1 MSHIDW
7 IIVGLLIAA
16 GVAVLA
22 SDPEVRA
29 AFKPQPRLSSRWHV
43 PGRPVIVQAVILS
56 YKIVTLNIWITWLR
70 IGNAWRRRRLARAE
84 RS

>member
-7 IIVGLLIAA
+7 AIVGLLIAA

-22 SDPEVRA
+22 LDPEVRA
-29 AFKPQPRLSSRWHV
+29 AFKPQPRTSSRWHV
-43 PGRPVIVQAVILS
+43 PGRPLVVQAVILGF
-56 YKIVTLNIWITWLR
+56 KIVSLNIWITWLR
-70 IGNAWRRRRLARAE
+70 ATNALRRRRLARAE